1 MCNYASG
8 FDDISL
14 TEFESSR
21 RPACR
26 RLERPPRIAPCL
38 APGPD
43 SPPSVTSDSPRHLGR
58 KLQLAVASL
67 GPCGY
72 APIVPATAASAVL
85 AAIYAGLPP
94 IGPALAEREW
104 GHDARRIVIDEG
116 AGMAVTLCGQPAGVA
131 TAVLAFF
138 AFRFFDVVKPF
149 PARRAE
155 GLRGGFGVV
164 ADDVMAGVY
173 ANLAVRVAAWALARI
188 GA

>member
-1 MCNYASG
+1 
-8 FDDISL
+8 
-14 TEFESSR
+14 
-21 RPACR
+21 
-26 RLERPPRIAPCL
+26 
-38 APGPD
+38 
-43 SPPSVTSDSPRHLGR
+43 VTSDSPRHLGR

-94 IGPALAEREW
+94 IGPAIDGGVALATIILGVWAADLAEREW